1 MLRRS
6 RQTLAVLAGAALLA
20 SCSDGDALTS
30 PIGTTVATVH
40 PAAAAG
46 SRYLVFFEGAPPAG
60 FTEQVAGVGGT
71 VEWVHR
77 RGAAVVVG
85 GLSDEAVVL
94 LLRTRGVAGV
104 RRVE

>member
-1 MLRRS
+1 MFRAFRT
-6 RQTLAVLAGAALLA
+6 TLPALLGAALLA
-20 SCSDGDALTS
+20 SCAEGDALTS

-40 PAAAAG
+40 PAASAG
-46 SRYLVFFEGAPPAG
+46 SRYVVVFDGAPPAG
-60 FTEQVAGVGGT
+60 FLEQVAGLGGT

-77 RGAAVVVG
+77 RGHAVGVA
-85 GLSDEAVVL
+85 GLSDEAAVS